1 MRFFERFVAKSFRII
16 TTAFSAAALLVGAG
30 AMPAMSAGKPNIL
43 FVIMD
48 DVGIDQMKLFGYG
61 GRGIGPLAPPN
72 TPTLD
77 KIAQSG
83 VLFRNTWATP
93 ECSPSRVSFF
103 TGRYPL
109 RHNVLAAIL
118 PPDLAISQQSPYE
131 TTTPNILRE
140 AGYTSALFGK
150 AHFTN
155 SPSYPQNPSTDPY
168 QGTDVT
174 RLGWDYFKGWY
185 DGGPSDIDTTAGG
198 AATEGVTYTCGYVPT
213 TKIDPANGADYG
225 ACYRANGDCTYMSTG
240 DRYKSP
246 GLSCLAAGGILQP
259 KASCGAL
266 PGNLDFTKQN
276 GYYVG
281 ALAENPG
288 PGADAIV
295 KAPADPASRGY
306 RTTLEADFAIDW
318 INKQPKDKPW
328 MVTLA
333 FSAAHTPY
341 QPAAPGLV
349 SNKSTKLGNT
359 CAGNATDD
367 RALMRQM
374 VEGIDKEL
382 QRVLV
387 KTRIAKRNKYGV
399 FVYDAKVA
407 NTVIVVVADNGSF
420 ADNVRLPFDPAH
432 SKGFVYQTGVW
443 VPLIVAGPMVKA
455 PNRTVRAMVNIVDLF
470 QLFGE
475 VAGINVR
482 DEVPANHGLD
492 SQPLLPYL
500 VNPRQDA
507 SPIRTTNFTQYGT
520 NTRSTSHVDGACVV
534 QSIKTCT
541 TLFPTKDLCEIGS
554 GGIWYGKGTDADIPE
569 PYKSGNGL
577 TTCCQVNQYLNSV
590 DQELAALLPDSS
602 YGVRNQLY
610 KLIRQTATN
619 IDLDNPELTA
629 DGANCISV
637 TTDEFYKIDQKP
649 GNPTLDH
656 PTGVKANNMLPPG
669 TGPGEGS
676 SQLSGAVKA
685 NYDALVTSL
694 TDTLNSQ
701 KACPG
706 DANLDALV
714 NSADLDNQA
723 EWRTITD
730 NTSTWWDLNRDGLT
744 NDLDR
749 DALVS
754 LSTSSNCTLAQGQYR

>member
-1 MRFFERFVAKSFRII
+1 MLKHLLRAVL
-16 TTAFSAAALLVGAG
+16 TATALLAGAG
-30 AMPAMSAGKPNIL
+30 SMSAMAAGKPNIL

-61 GRGIGPLAPPN
+61 GRGVGPLAPPR

-77 KIAQSG
+77 EIAQSG

-109 RHNVLAAIL
+109 RHNVMAAIL
-118 PPDLAISQQSPYE
+118 PPDLAASQQSPYE

-150 AHFTN
+150 SHFTN
-155 SPSYPQNPSTDPY
+155 SPTYPQDPATDPY
-168 QGTDVT
+168 KGTAVT
-174 RLGWDYFKGWY
+174 QLGWDYFKGWY
-185 DGGPSDIDTTAGG
+185 DGGPADNDTTAGG
-198 AATEGVTYTCGYVPT
+198 VAASGTYQCGFIPT
-213 TKIDPANGADYG
+213 KDIDPDHGADSG
-225 ACYRANGDCTYMSTG
+225 ACYQANGDCTYMSTG
-240 DRYKSP
+240 TGYKSP
-246 GLSCLAAGGILQP
+246 GLSCLASGGILQP
-259 KASCGAL
+259 NASCGAL
-266 PGNLDFTKQN
+266 PGALNFSLQN

-281 ALAENPG
+281 ELVENPG
-288 PGADAIV
+288 RGQPAVV
-295 KAPADPASRGY
+295 KDPTDPASRGY
-306 RTTLEADFAIDW
+306 RTTLEANFAIDW

-341 QPAAPGLV
+341 QPAAPGLA
-349 SNKSTKLGNT
+349 SSKSTKLGNT

-367 RALMRQM
+367 RALMTQM
-374 VEGIDKEL
+374 VEGVDKEI

-387 KTRIAKRNKYGV
+387 ETGLATTGKNGV

-407 NTVIVVVADNGSF
+407 NTVIIVVADNGSF

-432 SKGFVYQTGVW
+432 SKGTVYQTGVW
-443 VPLIVAGPMVKA
+443 VPLIVAGPMVA
-455 PNRTVRAMVNIVDLF
+455 SPNRSVRSMVNIVDLF

-475 VAGINVR
+475 LAGIDVR
-482 DEVPANHGLD
+482 QAVPATHGLD

-507 SPIRTTNFTQYGT
+507 SPIRATNFTQYGT
-520 NTRSTSHVDGACVV
+520 NTRSTSHVDGACVI
-534 QSIKTCT
+534 QSVNTCT
-541 TLFPTKDLCEIGS
+541 TLFPTKDLCQNGY
-554 GGIWYGKGTDADIPE
+554 GGIWYGAGTDVAIPE

-590 DQELAALLPDSS
+590 NQPLAALLPDTS
-602 YGVRNQLY
+602 YGVRNQLH

-619 IDLDNPELTA
+619 IDMSNPQLTA
-629 DGANCISV
+629 DGSNCLSI
-637 TTDEFYKIDQKP
+637 TTDEFYRVDQKP
-649 GNPTLDH
+649 RNPKLDR
-656 PTGVKANNMLPPG
+656 PTGEKANNLLAPG
-669 TGPGEGS
+669 TGPGDGS
-676 SQLSGAVKA
+676 SQLSGRLKA
-685 NYDALVTSL
+685 SYDALVASL
-694 TDTLNSQ
+694 NDTLNSQ

-714 NSADLDNQA
+714 NNADLANQT
-723 EWRTITD
+723 EWRAITQ
-730 NTSTWWDLNRDGLT
+730 NTSTWWDLNRDGYT
-744 NDLDR
+744 DDLDR
-749 DALVS
+749 TALQG
-754 LSTSSNCTLAQGQYR
+754 LIGTSNCALQPGQYR

>member
-1 MRFFERFVAKSFRII
+1 MLKQLFR
-16 TTAFSAAALLVGAG
+16 AFMTAAALLAGAG
-30 AMPAMSAGKPNIL
+30 VLPAMSAEKPNIL

-61 GRGIGPLAPPN
+61 GRGVGPLAPPK
-72 TPTLD
+72 TPTLNE
-77 KIAQSG
+77 IAQAG
-83 VLFRNTWATP
+83 VLFRNTWASP

-109 RHNVLAAIL
+109 RHNVMAAIL

-131 TTTPNILRE
+131 TTTPNILRK

-150 AHFTN
+150 SHFTN
-155 SPSYPQNPSTDPY
+155 SPTYPQDPSTDPY
-168 QGTDVT
+168 DGTAVT
-174 RLGWDYFKGWY
+174 QLGWDYFKGWY

-198 AATEGVTYTCGYVPT
+198 IAATGTYKCGYVPT
-213 TKIDPANGADYG
+213 TDIDTVNGADSG
-225 ACYRANGDCTYMSTG
+225 ACYTDNASVCTNMSTG
-240 DRYKSP
+240 GGYKSP
-246 GLSCLAAGGILQP
+246 GLSCLAAGGILHP
-259 KASCGAL
+259 RASCGETV
-266 PGNLDFTKQN
+266 PTNLDFTKQN
-276 GYYVG
+276 GYYVS

-288 PGADAIV
+288 SKEP
-295 KAPADPASRGY
+295 KSPADPASRGY

-349 SNKSTKLGNT
+349 STTSTKLGND
-359 CAGNATDD
+359 CSDSATDS
-367 RALMRQM
+367 RALMTQM
-374 VEGIDKEL
+374 VEGIDTEL

-387 KTRIAKRNKYGV
+387 ETGLAKKNRNGI

-420 ADNVRLPFDPAH
+420 ANNVRLPFDPAL
-432 SKGFVYQTGVW
+432 SKGTVYQTGVW
-443 VPLIVAGPMVKA
+443 VPLIVAGPMVKS
-455 PNRTVRAMVNIVDLF
+455 PNRTVRSMVNIVDLF

-482 DEVPANHGLD
+482 DEVPATHGLD
-492 SQPLLPYL
+492 SKPLLPYL
-500 VNPRQDA
+500 TRPWQDA

-520 NTRSTSHVDGACVV
+520 NTRSTSHVDGACV
-534 QSIKTCT
+534 IKSVNTCT
-541 TLFPTKDLCEIGS
+541 TLFPTKDLCENGY
-554 GGIWYGKGTDADIPE
+554 GGIWYGKGTGVSYYLASFD
-569 PYKSGNGL
+569 SGNGL
-577 TTCCQVNQYLNSV
+577 TTCCQVNQYRYSV
-590 DQELAALLPDSS
+590 DQELAALLPDTS

-619 IDLDNPELTA
+619 INPQSPALTV

-637 TTDEFYKIDQKP
+637 TTDEFYRIDQKP
-649 GNPTLDH
+649 RNPTLDH
-656 PTGVKANNMLPPG
+656 PTGVKANNLLASG
-669 TGPGEGS
+669 TGPGAGS
-676 SQLSGAVKA
+676 SQLSGRLKA
-685 NYDALVTSL
+685 NYNALVKSL

-706 DANLDALV
+706 DANLDGLV
-714 NSADLDNQA
+714 NDEDLENQD
-723 EWRTITD
+723 EWRAITKD
-730 NTSTWWDLNRDGLT
+730 TSTWWDLTSEGAEGHADGYT
-744 NDLDR
+744 DSLDQ
-749 DALVS
+749 DALLS
-754 LSTSSNCTLAQGQYR
+754 LYGSCTLAQGQYR